1 MWVGSAELNVRPFFS
16 TPAFIDSC
24 NTRDDDDAFL
34 YGETGAVEVE
44 AVEPSNG
51 MLENLEAKAE
61 EEPPF
66 GPPPGEDEQENEEE
80 NGENG
85 VVEDEES
92 DEDVCAA
99 WQSRYA
105 CSQVFPRISKSS
117 WNQLHAH
124 LISGEHIPFPRLVLI
139 QA

>member
-1 MWVGSAELNVRPFFS
+1 MGSAELNVRAFFS
-16 TPAFIDSC
+16 TTAFIDLC

-34 YGETGAVEVE
+34 YGETGAVE

-66 GPPPGEDEQENEEE
+66 GSPPAEDEQENDEE

-85 VVEDEES
+85 IVEEEES
-92 DEDVCAA
+92 DEDVCTAC
-99 WQSRYA
+99 QSRYEG
-105 CSQVFPRISKSS
+105 SQYFPRISKSS

-124 LISGEHIPFPRLVLI
+124 LISGEHIPSPRPVLI